1 MDLKERQKLVDYEYT
16 ASEKDEAR
24 KIETKLKMLSVHSHE
39 VKLFNKLINVFM
51 RENFDP

>member
-1 MDLKERQKLVDYEYT
+1 MRCLLDLKERQKLVDYEYT

-39 VKLFNKLINVFM
+39 VTF
-51 RENFDP
+51 